1 MKTVKQINFEE
12 ALERTRN
19 GETVYAV
26 NLKVKEKPVTK
37 LFRNLVIGDAIET
50 DYIYQ
55 VVIEEARV

>member
-1 MKTVKQINFEE
+1 MRTVKQISFEE

-26 NLKVKEKPVTK
+26 NLKEKPVTK